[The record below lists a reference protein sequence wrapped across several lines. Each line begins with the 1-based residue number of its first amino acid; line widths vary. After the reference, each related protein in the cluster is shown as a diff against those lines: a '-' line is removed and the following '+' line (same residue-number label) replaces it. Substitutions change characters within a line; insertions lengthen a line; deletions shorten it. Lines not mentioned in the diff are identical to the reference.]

1 MKITKSQL
9 EKWNAG
15 AGQGFRV
22 DVQNL
27 LTWGEKSL
35 HYVGEKREDES
46 YFVVSLKYYD
56 ETEGAGYSAK
66 RTGKQIIKVS
76 VDRYV
81 PVSSGMCRLDC
92 LFCENVGDPQN
103 KKMFSYMQ
111 KLSHEIN
118 LAEYLERAE
127 AMRPLNAKVEPV
139 SILEM
144 IEQQNAEQAT
154 KTAEQAAETAEPE
167 TTAQE
172 TETTEEQPETAAEQ
186 PETGPNGVVSEGMTF
201 SDASGAIHTIT
212 KLSDMSVEFN
222 NGVHSLFDF
231 GTSRTISAICDALGT
246 GSRLIFDPSEADQPE
261 VAKEQPEVEA
271 EQPEIAEIEEP
282 ETAEQNP
289 ACDSS
294 EMTEEQPETT
304 EQPESM
310 DNLSM
315 YSSDMFETLARAFI
329 TGKQAPKKPV
339 ETQDKPQVVE
349 ITPETEQAPQEEE
362 KPKEQPGYFSNDNDR
377 FTPEQLSTLAN
388 GGQIESGEG
397 HNNNAYFTIQ
407 HSENARLVYSVHM
420 WEQKY
425 INPDTSHKYIGF
437 IVSGNLYTDKG
448 CIVKELNRDIE
459 DYLRDFIP
467 DQTSAAH
474 IAANVDEWKR
484 RDIDNALEYD
494 FTETAERLFYDGKA
508 PELSLFHADYGDTDN
523 LIDYIKNPVETVFRL
538 AQRYISESPEKI
550 YLDYIRYNKTL
561 AKYNAILENPDH
573 SAHMIKRIRSAIT
586 YQKTVR
592 IEIRTGKELKVES
605 SALKRISETWGISSW
620 DILSQDRSLLPLDE
634 NGRPRDIKPSDIVA
648 IYHGGKTLYRAS

>member
-1 MKITKSQL
+1 MKLACTVKGQLPGQGCPVQIRGQAFQKNNALRKGDKMKITKAQL

-92 LFCENVGDPQN
+92 LFWENVGDPQN

-127 AMRPLNAKVEPV
+127 AMRPLNAKIEPV

-154 KTAEQAAETAEPE
+154 ETAEQAAETAEPE
-167 TTAQE
+167 TTTQE
-172 TETTEEQPETAAEQ
+172 TETTEEHPETAA
-186 PETGPNGVVSEGMTF
+186 
-201 SDASGAIHTIT
+201 
-212 KLSDMSVEFN
+212 
-222 NGVHSLFDF
+222 
-231 GTSRTISAICDALGT
+231 
-246 GSRLIFDPSEADQPE
+246 
-261 VAKEQPEVEA
+261 EQPEVEA
-271 EQPEIAEIEEP
+271 EQPEAAEIQEP

-289 ACDSS
+289 VCDSA
-294 EMTEEQPETT
+294 EMTDEQPKTT
-304 EQPESM
+304 ESRE
-310 DNLSM
+310 NLSI
-315 YSSDMFETLARAFI
+315 YSSDMFESLARAFI

-339 ETQDKPQVVE
+339 ETHDKPQAVKN
-349 ITPETEQAPQEEE
+349 TSETEQTPQEEE

-397 HNNNAYFTIQ
+397 YNRNAYFTIQ
-407 HSENARLVYSVHM
+407 HSDNARLVYSVHM
-420 WEQKY
+420 WEHRY
-425 INPDTSHKYIGF
+425 INPDSSHNYVGF

-448 CIVKELNRDIE
+448 RIVEELNRDIE

-467 DQTSAAH
+467 DQSSAAH

-484 RDIDNALEYD
+484 RDIDNALASD

-508 PELSLFHADYGDTDN
+508 PELSLFRADYGDTDN
-523 LIDYIKNPVETVFRL
+523 LIDYIKNPAETVFRL

-573 SAHMIKRIRSAIT
+573 SAHMIKRIRIAIT
-586 YQKTVR
+586 DQKTVR
-592 IEIRTGKELKVES
+592 IEISTGKELKVES

-620 DILSQDRSLLPLDE
+620 NILSQDRSLLPLDE

-648 IYHGGKTLYRAS
+648 IYHGGKTLYRAA